1 MNWNLLVTPA
11 DLVFWRIVKNACSV
25 RPWARDV
32 HRQCIDNRGE
42 EPVWCGF
49 RAGDSKKL
57 IAIGK
62 DMKRRIAKDRAEMF
76 YQPREIW
83 MMVVPRK
90 SVFELNLGDDLGKP
104 LSQRFHVAQ
113 KGLV

>member
-1 MNWNLLVTPA
+1 
-11 DLVFWRIVKNACSV
+11 
-25 RPWARDV
+25 
-32 HRQCIDNRGE
+32 
-42 EPVWCGF
+42 
-49 RAGDSKKL
+49 
-57 IAIGK
+57 
-62 DMKRRIAKDRAEMF
+62 MKRRIAKDRAEMF